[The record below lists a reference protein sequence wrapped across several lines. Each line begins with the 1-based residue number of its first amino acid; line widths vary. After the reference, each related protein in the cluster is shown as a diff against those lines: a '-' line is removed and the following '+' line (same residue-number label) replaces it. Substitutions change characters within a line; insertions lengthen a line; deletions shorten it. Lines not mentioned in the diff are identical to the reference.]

1 MTRAPWKDALIRAQR
16 SAPRTEAAAP
26 NTASTPVP
34 RQQPGAVAAVAP
46 GLQPLLEERRALEE
60 RIQRLVGATTSDPR
74 YSVEP
79 LDQRRAALAAWGN
92 ERDASRGQRRRQGAA
107 PQDVPLPLRGTA
119 ADFLRGTGA
128 DQLRGTNA
136 DQLRATPAE
145 LPPELRPGRVSE
157 IFERAS
163 GRDSLEHDPPLRGLR
178 PMSERSREDTN
189 LPQARRRRGADE
201 AGLSEMARSLVAA
214 RRERAAS
221 SSEDIEPRR
230 GTSAE
235 QTRDRNTG
243 DALERRLGR
252 ARAMAA
258 RARRVLDGADRAL
271 DQARDAIPND
281 WQRRAEERIPGLG
294 RADGYVR
301 EAARKLSVLVGTIEE
316 IGEKADR
323 LRSMAREM
331 RELKEADESNDEA
344 RRERALDRLRARR
357 QED

>member
-1 MTRAPWKDALIRAQR
+1 M
-16 SAPRTEAAAP
+16 
-26 NTASTPVP
+26 P
-34 RQQPGAVAAVAP
+34 RQQPGQVAAVAP

-60 RIQRLVGATTSDPR
+60 RMQRLVGATTSDPR

-79 LDQRRAALAAWGN
+79 LDRRRAALAAWGD

-107 PQDVPLPLRGTA
+107 PADVPLSLRGTA
-119 ADFLRGTGA
+119 ADFLRGTGADQLRGTSA

-163 GRDSLEHDPPLRGLR
+163 GRDSLEHDPPLRVLK
-178 PMSERSREDTN
+178 PVSERSREDTN
-189 LPQARRRRGADE
+189 LPQARRRRGTDE

-214 RRERAAS
+214 RRERATS
-221 SSEDIEPRR
+221 SSEDIELRR
-230 GTSAE
+230 ATSE
-235 QTRDRNTG
+235 QQTRDRDTG

-258 RARRVLDGADRAL
+258 RARRALNGADRAL